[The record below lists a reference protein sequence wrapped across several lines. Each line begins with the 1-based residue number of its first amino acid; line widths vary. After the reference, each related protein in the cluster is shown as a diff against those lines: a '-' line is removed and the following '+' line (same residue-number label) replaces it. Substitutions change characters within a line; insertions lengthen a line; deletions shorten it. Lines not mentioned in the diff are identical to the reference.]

1 LSRSVSD
8 RLRDILDAIDRCLA
22 YRESMLSTDDALAVM
37 AQDAVLRNIGVIG
50 EAVNHLPA
58 EFTGRHPEID
68 WAAIVGMR
76 NIVVHEYF
84 RVEAAML
91 ADVLDTDLRQLVGIL
106 ASELDTE

>member
-1 LSRSVSD
+1 MSRSVSD

-22 YRESMLSTDDALAVM
+22 YQESMLSTDDALARM
-37 AQDAVLRNIGVIG
+37 AQDAVLRNLGVIG

-91 ADVLDTDLRQLVGIL
+91 ADVLDTDLRQLARIL
-106 ASELDTE
+106 TCELDNE